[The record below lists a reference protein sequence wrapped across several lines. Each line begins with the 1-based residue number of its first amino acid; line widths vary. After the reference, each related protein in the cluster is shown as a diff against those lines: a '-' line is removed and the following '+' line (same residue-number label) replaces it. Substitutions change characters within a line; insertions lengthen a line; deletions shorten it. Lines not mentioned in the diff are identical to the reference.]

1 MGCCIALAA
10 LIALVRRGWSAL
22 TGREPAPA
30 AHFAPP
36 ARRPA
41 PGGAVAVVAAA
52 APVQATGS
60 HRQLGGTLVTAG
72 LAWFAVGL
80 VGMHV
85 LGWFTWAE
93 GSMLSDAA
101 FHSSGLW
108 LAAAGG
114 AVLAVRA

>member
-10 LIALVRRGWSAL
+10 LIALVRRGWFAL
-22 TGREPAPA
+22 TGRQPAPA

-41 PGGAVAVVAAA
+41 PGGAVAVAAA
-52 APVQATGS
+52 APVRATGS
-60 HRQLGGTLVTAG
+60 HRQLATTLVAAG

-80 VGMHV
+80 VGMHL

-93 GSMLSDAA
+93 RSTLSDAA

-108 LAAAGG
+108 LAATGG

>member
-1 MGCCIALAA
+1 MGCCVALAY
-10 LIALVRRGWSAL
+10 LVALVRRAWF
-22 TGREPAPA
+22 A
-30 AHFAPP
+30 AVPGQQVVAVAFAPP

-41 PGGAVAVVAAA
+41 PGAPALTDGLPSVRSTSSRRPLGRGLVV
-52 APVQATGS
+52 
-60 HRQLGGTLVTAG
+60 AG

-85 LGWFTWAE
+85 LGWFAWADD
-93 GSMLSDAA
+93 SLLSDTA

-108 LAAAGG
+108 VAALGG